1 MSFGEYLQ
9 LLDWTGRQY
18 RQDKRGAIPSG
29 LAPIL
34 ERLSLDS
41 RRWLK
46 LMREFRRKFRCA
58 AGRPESLTKEG
69 QKHGGGRMPGINHSR
84 AIFGAGAVGTGTT
97 GTGTIGSRNAPPPQ
111 SSV

>member
-1 MSFGEYLQ
+1 MSFAEYLQ

-41 RRWLK
+41 DRWLK
-46 LMREFRRKFRCA
+46 LMRDFRRRFSRA
-58 AGRPESLTKEG
+58 AGRPESLAKEA
-69 QKHGGGRMPGINHSR
+69 QKHGDGRMPGINHSR
-84 AIFGAGAVGTGTT
+84 ARSEERRVGK
-97 GTGTIGSRNAPPPQ
+97 
-111 SSV
+111 

>member
-1 MSFGEYLQ
+1 MSFAEYLQ

-18 RQDKRGAIPSG
+18 RQDKRGVIPSG

-41 RRWLK
+41 DRWLK
-46 LMREFRRKFRCA
+46 LMRDFRRRFSRA
-58 AGRPESLTKEG
+58 AGQPESLAKEA

-84 AIFGAGAVGTGTT
+84 AIFGSGTAGTGT
-97 GTGTIGSRNAPPPQ
+97 APPPQ

>member
-1 MSFGEYLQ
+1 MSFAEYLQ

-18 RQDKRGAIPSG
+18 RQDKRGVIPSG

-41 RRWLK
+41 DRWLI
-46 LMREFRRKFRCA
+46 LMRDFRRQFSRA
-58 AGRPESLTKEG
+58 AGRPESLAKEA
-69 QKHGGGRMPGINHSR
+69 QKLGGGRMPGINHSR
-84 AIFGAGAVGTGTT
+84 AIFGTGTVGTEA
-97 GTGTIGSRNAPPPQ
+97 APPPQ